1 MLLCGLATLAAAAL
15 AALAALAAALAA
27 ALTALTSEALATHH
41 LQSTATSHSD
51 KCADLFLKLVNLY
64 NKNNNGY
71 NKEKRKYINIHA
83 LS

>member
-27 ALTALTSEALATHH
+27 LAALTSEALATHH
-41 LQSTATSHSD
+41 LQSTATPHSD